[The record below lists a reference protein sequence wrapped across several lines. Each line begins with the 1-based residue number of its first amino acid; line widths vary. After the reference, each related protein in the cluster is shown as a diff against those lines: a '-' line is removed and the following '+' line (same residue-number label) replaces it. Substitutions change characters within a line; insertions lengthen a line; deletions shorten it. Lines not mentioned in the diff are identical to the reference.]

1 MICMYHKL
9 MFISNMIEQI
19 LLYFCN
25 NTCFLKDFVYFSVY
39 CKITVFC
46 SHVSLNLVF
55 LHSAIDV
62 SECCIQNRSKPE
74 EITLREGYGNDLLF
88 HAGSFGENI

>member
-1 MICMYHKL
+1 
-9 MFISNMIEQI
+9 MFISNTIEQI

-25 NTCFLKDFVYFSVY
+25 KTCFLMDFVCFSVY
-39 CKITVFC
+39 AESLC
-46 SHVSLNLVF
+46 SVHVYLNLVF

-62 SECCIQNRSKPE
+62 SEYSIQNQSKPE
-74 EITLREGYGNDLLF
+74 EITLREDYGNDLLF